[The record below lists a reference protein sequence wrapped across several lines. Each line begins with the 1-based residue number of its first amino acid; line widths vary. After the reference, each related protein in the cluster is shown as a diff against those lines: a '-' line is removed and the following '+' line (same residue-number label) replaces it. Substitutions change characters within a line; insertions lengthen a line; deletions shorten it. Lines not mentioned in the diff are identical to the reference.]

1 MPEITINAARSFA
14 ARMIRG
20 AARRVEPRN
29 IWAFLDADQ
38 EQLGGVM
45 PLDVGAL
52 VAAFAAARGE
62 CFIIQI
68 GAHTGDL
75 NDPVEK
81 AIRTLGLRAILVE
94 PQRRQ
99 FDALTA
105 HYADQPQVILERAA
119 IAHEA
124 GDATLYKVRPEFWA
138 EHKFPAESASQISSL
153 NREQI
158 GSAVEIF
165 GGAALRRDEAAYLD
179 SEIVPAHTLGSL
191 LTKHG
196 AARIDLLQIDAEGF
210 DFEIIKMI
218 EWETT
223 APAMIN
229 YETLHLS
236 IEDRQAAWALL
247 RDKGYDLY
255 ASDPF
260 NTVAIRRHQG
270 PITAP
275 NTR

>member
-1 MPEITINAARSFA
+1 MPETTINTARSFA
-14 ARMIRG
+14 ARMLRG
-20 AARRVEPRN
+20 VARRVEPRN
-29 IWAFLDADQ
+29 IWAFLDANQ
-38 EQLGGVM
+38 EQLGGVL

-52 VAAFAAARGE
+52 VTAYAAARGE
-62 CFIIQI
+62 CFIVQI

-75 NDPVEK
+75 NDPVER
-81 AIRTLGLRAILVE
+81 AIRTLGLSAILVE
-94 PQRRQ
+94 PQRRE

-119 IAHEA
+119 LAHEP
-124 GDATLYKVRPEFWA
+124 GDATLFKVRPEFWT

-158 GSAVEIF
+158 GAAVEIF
-165 GGAALRRDEAAYLD
+165 GGARLRKDEAAYLD
-179 SEIVPAHTLGSL
+179 SEIVPALTLASL
-191 LTKHG
+191 LAKHG
-196 AARIDLLQIDAEGF
+196 VARIDMLQIDAEGF

-218 EWETT
+218 DWDTA

-236 IEDRQAAWALL
+236 VEDRQAAWSLL

-255 ASDPF
+255 ASDAF
-260 NTVAIRRHQG
+260 NTVAIGRS
-270 PITAP
+270 
-275 NTR
+275 